1 MRQAFIR
8 ELCDLAASDPRVVL
22 LTGDLGF
29 MVMEPFRDRFP
40 SRFLNA
46 GVAEQNMIGVATG
59 LAEAGLR
66 PYVYSIGPFAALRT
80 FEFIRNGPVLHGLPV
95 RVVGMGAGFEYGH
108 AGSTHYSLED
118 VATLRALPGLTIVAP
133 ADAAQAT
140 AAIRATAGLAGPV
153 YYSLSKNDALTVPG
167 LDGRFELGRLAVVD
181 GGADVVI
188 IASGPLCAEAAAA
201 VALLEQSGIGATLAI
216 VSSYHPDPEA
226 DVARLLS
233 RFHTAVTV
241 EAQAISGGLGAFVGS
256 VIASLGLGCRLRAL
270 GVRRPPDGRSGS
282 EADRLRHHGLDRAAI
297 ADEARRALGRMA
309 S

>member
-8 ELCDLAASDPRVVL
+8 ELCGLAASDPRIVL

-29 MVMEPFRDRFP
+29 MVMEPFRERFP

-46 GVAEQNMIGVATG
+46 GVAEQNMMGVATG

-140 AAIRATAGLAGPV
+140 AAIRATAGLSGPV

-167 LDGRFELGRLAVVD
+167 LDGRFELGRLEVIG
-181 GGADVVI
+181 GGADVAI
-188 IASGPLCAEAAAA
+188 IASGPLSTEAEAAAR
-201 VALLEQSGIGATLAI
+201 VLEESGVHATLAI

-226 DVARLLS
+226 DLARLLS
-233 RFHTAVTV
+233 GFHTAVTV
-241 EAQAISGGLGAFVGS
+241 ETQAISGGLGAFVGS
-256 VIASLGLGCRLRAL
+256 VIASHGIGCRLRSL
-270 GVRRPPDGRSGS
+270 GVRRSPDGRSGS
-282 EADRLRHHGLDRAAI
+282 EADRLRHHGLDRATI
-297 ADEARRALGRMA
+297 VDQVRVALGRIA